1 MSKTEII
8 LKEAICP
15 VCRKKF
21 FYYPEYV
28 YKIYS
33 NGYKRVCSWNCQ
45 MAFEKGKKE
54 KSDDESRDSGNSKAN
69 SR

>member
-15 VCRKKF
+15 VCGKKF
-21 FYYPEYV
+21 FYYPEYI

-45 MAFEKGKKE
+45 MKWEKGRK
-54 KSDDESRDSGNSKAN
+54 R
-69 SR
+69 